1 MASMCRINPL
11 ECLHN
16 NGPVMSSWPWMTS
29 QIKTYHQDPSNASG
43 DKLSTCQSVT
53 VESPV
58 GELLSCI
65 RKRSP
70 HAQVNS
76 CLDHY

>member
-1 MASMCRINPL
+1 M
-11 ECLHN
+11 
-16 NGPVMSSWPWMTS
+16 
-29 QIKTYHQDPSNASG
+29 QTYHPDPSKASG

-53 VESPV
+53 VESPA

-70 HAQVNS
+70 HAHV
-76 CLDHY
+76 DHY

>member
-16 NGPVMSSWPWMTS
+16 NGPMSSWIIS
-29 QIKTYHQDPSNASG
+29 QIKTYHPDPSKASG
-43 DKLSTCQSVT
+43 DKLSTCQSV
-53 VESPV
+53 ESPA
-58 GELLSCI
+58 GELSCI

-76 CLDHY
+76 CRSLVIF

>member
-16 NGPVMSSWPWMTS
+16 NGPVMSSWMTS
-29 QIKTYHQDPSNASG
+29 QIKTYPSKASG

-53 VESPV
+53 V
-58 GELLSCI
+58 
-65 RKRSP
+65 
-70 HAQVNS
+70 ANW
-76 CLDHY
+76 

>member
-1 MASMCRINPL
+1 MGSMCRINPL

-16 NGPVMSSWPWMTS
+16 NGPMSSWMTS
-29 QIKTYHQDPSNASG
+29 QIKTYHPDPSKASG
-43 DKLSTCQSVT
+43 DELSTCQSV
-53 VESPV
+53 ESP
-58 GELLSCI
+58 CI

-76 CLDHY
+76 CRSLLIF